1 MPGLSGMHMS
11 RTNVLVI
18 EDDASIRRGLVDALS
33 FAGFGV
39 LQCGDGAKA
48 AAMALENDVDLVLLD
63 VMLPGRDGFSI
74 LGDLR
79 RAKPT
84 LPVIMVTARGA
95 EGDRVRGLSDG
106 ADDYVVKPFSARE
119 LLARVDAVLRRSPE
133 RPSDVH
139 ALRFGETSVNLDRR
153 EVTNGT
159 GEVASLSERETEILR
174 YLAANADRAVDRDE
188 LLQRVWGLDPKNIE
202 TRTVDMHIARLR
214 EKLGDECGEII
225 RTVRGKGYMLGQ
237 QGIRHQASGIRSQAT
252 SEASPTD
259 REKQRSPH
267 A

>member
-1 MPGLSGMHMS
+1 MH

-33 FAGFGV
+33 FAGYAV

-48 AAMALENDVDLVLLD
+48 VGVALENSIDLVLLD

-74 LGDLR
+74 LAELR
-79 RAKPT
+79 KARPT

-106 ADDYVVKPFSARE
+106 ADDYVVKPFSAKE
-119 LLARVDAVLRRSPE
+119 LLARVEAVLRRSPE
-133 RPSDVH
+133 RPSDVRE
-139 ALRFGETSVNLDRR
+139 LRLGEARVDLDRR
-153 EVTNGT
+153 EVTADG
-159 GEVASLSERETEILR
+159 GAAVSLSEREAEILR

-214 EKLGDECGEII
+214 EKLGDAQGELIK
-225 RTVRGKGYMLGQ
+225 TVRGKGYMLGE
-237 QGIRHQASGIRSQAT
+237 T
-252 SEASPTD
+252 SKD
-259 REKQRSPH
+259 RNVKTSK
-267 A
+267 

>member
-1 MPGLSGMHMS
+1 MP
-11 RTNVLVI
+11 RTTVLVI

-33 FAGFGV
+33 FAGYGV

-48 AAMALENDVDLVLLD
+48 ASMALESEIDLVLLD

-106 ADDYVVKPFSARE
+106 ADDYVVKPFSAKE
-119 LLARVDAVLRRSPE
+119 LLARVEAVLRRSPE

-139 ALRFGETSVNLDRR
+139 TLRAGDASVNLDRR
-153 EVTNGT
+153 EVTQLDSSI
-159 GEVASLSERETEILR
+159 VSLSEREADILR
-174 YLAANADRAVDRDE
+174 YLATNSDRAVDRDE
-188 LLQRVWGLDPKNIE
+188 LLQRVWGLDPRNIE

-214 EKLGDECGEII
+214 EKLGDTDGSIV
-225 RTVRGKGYMLGQ
+225 RTVRGKGYMLGEKSKSQ
-237 QGIRHQASGIRSQAT
+237 QVKT
-252 SEASPTD
+252 S
-259 REKQRSPH
+259 K
-267 A
+267 